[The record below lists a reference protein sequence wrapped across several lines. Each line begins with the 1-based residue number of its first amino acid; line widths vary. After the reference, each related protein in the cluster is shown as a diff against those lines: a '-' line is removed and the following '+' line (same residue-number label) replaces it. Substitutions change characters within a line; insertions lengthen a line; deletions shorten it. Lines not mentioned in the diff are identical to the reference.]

1 MTDGFQPRLIE
12 LATGVQLDTIVAGPE
27 RADPIIFLHGFPESN
42 RTWRHQIADL
52 SRDHHVIAPSQR
64 GYGLSDK
71 PAGTGAYRIQ
81 KLVDDIF
88 ALADAC
94 DVGRFTLVAHDWGG
108 AVGWAAALKRPERV
122 ARLVIANAPHPL
134 IFQRSLIDDDAQRR
148 ASSYIRLFR
157 VPGVEL
163 AARLYG
169 LERIYDRLFGR
180 QFRKGLIDPG
190 ERQRTLADWR
200 RPGALTAMLN
210 WYRAAP
216 FAVPRPGRPA
226 HRPEWTLA
234 PFPTLTMPT
243 LVVWGKRDDA
253 LLPVQLDGLSDVVT
267 DLTIERV
274 DAGHFVP
281 WEAPAAVTAAIRR
294 FLAARPLAA

>member
-1 MTDGFQPRLIE
+1 MVP
-12 LATGVQLDTIVAGPE
+12 LATGVRLDTVVAGP
-27 RADPIIFLHGFPESN
+27 ADAPPIIFLHGFPESN

-52 SRDHHVIAPSQR
+52 DRDHRVIAPSQR

-71 PAGTGAYRIQ
+71 PSGTGAYRIQ
-81 KLVDDIF
+81 KLTADVF
-88 ALADAC
+88 ALADALGI
-94 DVGRFTLVAHDWGG
+94 DRFTLAAHDWGG
-108 AVGWAAALKRPERV
+108 AVGWAAALDRPERIS
-122 ARLVIANAPHPL
+122 RLVIANAPHPL
-134 IFQRSLIDDDAQRR
+134 VFQRSLVDSDAQRR

-163 AARLYG
+163 AARIYG
-169 LERIYDRLFGR
+169 LERLYDRLFGR
-180 QFRKGLIDPG
+180 QFRRGLIDPG

-226 HRPEWTLA
+226 RRPEWTLA
-234 PFPTLTMPT
+234 PFPRITVPT
-243 LVVWGKRDDA
+243 LVVWGTRDDA
-253 LLPVQLDGLSDVVT
+253 LLPLQLDGLDTLVD
-267 DLTIERV
+267 DLSVERI

-281 WEAPAAVTAAIRR
+281 WEAPDAVTAAIRS
-294 FLAARPLAA
+294 FLAARPTTP

>member
-1 MTDGFQPRLIE
+1 MIDVPQPRLVD
-12 LATGVQLDTIVAGPE
+12 LATGVRLDTIVAGPKG
-27 RADPIIFLHGFPESN
+27 ADPIIFLHGFPESN

-64 GYGLSDK
+64 GYGRSDK

-81 KLVDDIF
+81 KLTGDIF

-94 DVGRFTLVAHDWGG
+94 GIGRFTLVAHDWGG
-108 AVGWAAALKRPERV
+108 AVGWAAALDRPDRI

-148 ASSYIRLFR
+148 ASGYIRLFR
-157 VPGVEL
+157 VAGIEL

-169 LERIYDRLFGR
+169 LGRLYDRLFGR
-180 QFRKGLIDPG
+180 QFGKGLIDPG

-234 PFPTLTMPT
+234 PFPKLAMPT
-243 LVVWGKRDDA
+243 LVIWGMKDDA
-253 LLPVQLDGLSDVVT
+253 LLPIQLDGLDDLVD

-281 WEAPAAVTAAIRR
+281 WEAPDAVTSALRR
-294 FLAARPLAA
+294 FLAARPLTA